1 MDPTEKGVW
10 WKDDMQWVRYPTE
23 IAAKIER
30 AKKNGE
36 LSIMVGP
43 FISSRY
49 PSGTNYA
56 IDLHTMKQKNLS
68 TGFSRDIKIIPA
80 SSAQDQD
87 DSEEDVDDPVS
98 PILRRMGKDEN
109 KKEAAGKDVVR
120 MVPSITVD
128 LQKLNPNCMADGQ
141 CNLVLKLPKTVVHSE
156 RLNSLNRKT
165 LALLLEKLTGRDFIK
180 SVIASKSQGFSQCN
194 HVWKVRQCNSYTV
207 GRAENLEMYSSF
219 LNHLCGLA
227 GEDEGLVD
235 ALFRVAEKGNTGAGD
250 RVEYVF
256 KGSSVDEG
264 SSAFEPTDS
273 GVVTGYTRLLP
284 LPSEGGR
291 KVYVYLTMCE
301 YVQGTRYLT
310 VVKGAS
316 LFIAQLV
323 PTITEM

>member
-10 WKDDMQWVRYPTE
+10 WKDDGQWVRYPPE
-23 IAAKIER
+23 MAAKIER
-30 AKKNGE
+30 AKRNGDTNV
-36 LSIMVGP
+36 MVGP
-43 FISSRY
+43 LISSRY

-56 IDLHTMKQKNLS
+56 IDLLTMKQKNLT
-68 TGFSRDIKIIPA
+68 TGFSRDVKIIPA
-80 SSAQDQD
+80 SSAQEHEE
-87 DSEEDVDDPVS
+87 SEEDVDDPVS
-98 PILRRMGKDEN
+98 PILRRMGKVINN
-109 KKEAAGKDVVR
+109 KEEAGKDVVR

-128 LQKLNPNCMADGQ
+128 LQKLNPHCIVDGQ
-141 CNLVLKLPKTVVHSE
+141 CNLVLKLPKTVAHSE
-156 RLNSLNRKT
+156 RLNSLTRKT
-165 LALLLEKLTGRDFIK
+165 LALLLEKLTARDFIK

-207 GRAENLEMYSSF
+207 GRAENPEIYSSF
-219 LNHLCGLA
+219 LNHLCALA
-227 GEDEGLVD
+227 EEDDGLVD

-250 RVEYVF
+250 RVEFVF

-264 SSAFEPTDS
+264 RSVFEPAES

-291 KVYVYLTMCE
+291 KVSVYLTMCE
-301 YVQGTRYLT
+301 FVQGTRYLN

-323 PTITEM
+323 PTLTEM